1 MSKIRGI
8 RIALKEGQVRLLSG
22 RKKKEAVSQGA
33 GGRKCKTKSNYPL
46 TADCC
51 QINLSRTMGV
61 GVKDKTQTHAHSGFH
76 LQVALL
82 GTGTC

>member
-8 RIALKEGQVRLLSG
+8 RTALKEGQVRLLSG
-22 RKKKEAVSQGA
+22 KKKKAVSRGA
-33 GGRKCKTKSNYPL
+33 GRRKCKTKSNYPL
-46 TADCC
+46 TAGCC
-51 QINLSRTMGV
+51 LINLSRTMGV